1 MKIVVI
7 GGTGLIGSKVCAIL
21 SAKGHE
27 ALAASPKGGVNAVT
41 GEGLDAALAGADV
54 VVDVANSPSWAD
66 DDVMAFFSQSSRNL
80 LASEAKAGVKHHVA
94 LSIVNAER
102 MPNSG
107 YMRAKVSQENIIKDG
122 RVPYT
127 IVRATQFMEFM
138 AGIGQGSVVGDAIR
152 LSPALIQPIASDDVA
167 EAVADAALAAPL
179 NGTLDVAG
187 PEKFQLSVIVGRALA
202 AIGETRAIVTDP
214 KALYFGTELDD
225 SCLVPAA
232 TAKARLG
239 KIRYDDFVKR

>member
-1 MKIVVI
+1 MKIVII
-7 GGTGLIGSKVCAIL
+7 GGTGLIGSKVVAIL
-21 SAKGHE
+21 SGKGH
-27 ALAASPKGGVNAVT
+27 AVIAASPKGGVNAVT
-41 GEGLDAALAGADV
+41 GEGLEDALAGADV

-66 DDVMAFFSQSSRNL
+66 DDVMAFFTGSSRNL
-80 LASEAKAGVKHHVA
+80 LAAESQAGVKHHVA

-107 YMRAKVSQENIIKDG
+107 YMRAKVAQENIIKDG
-122 RVPYT
+122 RIPYT

-138 AGIGQGSVVGDAIR
+138 AGIGQGSVVEGAIR

-167 EAVADAALAAPL
+167 AAVAEAAIAAPL
-179 NGTLDVAG
+179 NGTVEVAG
-187 PEKFQLSVIVGRALA
+187 PEQFRLDLIVGRALA

-225 SCLVPAA
+225 TSLVPASNS
-232 TAKARLG
+232 KVRLG
-239 KIRYDDFVKR
+239 KLRYDDWQRQ

>member
-27 ALAASPKGGVNAVT
+27 VLPASPKGGVNAVT

-54 VVDVANSPSWAD
+54 VVDVANSPSWSD
-66 DDVMAFFSQSSRNL
+66 EDVMAFFTQSSRNL
-80 LASEAKAGVKHHVA
+80 LAAEAKAGVKHHVA
-94 LSIVNAER
+94 LTIVGAER

-107 YMRAKVSQENIIKDG
+107 YMRAKVVQENIIKDG

-167 EAVADAALAAPL
+167 EAVADVALAAPL
-179 NGTLDVAG
+179 NGTVEIAG
-187 PEKFQLSVIVGRALA
+187 PEQFRLDLIVGRALA

-225 SCLVPAA
+225 TSLVPAA
-232 TAKARLG
+232 GAKVRLG
-239 KIRYDDFVKR
+239 KLRYDDWSKK